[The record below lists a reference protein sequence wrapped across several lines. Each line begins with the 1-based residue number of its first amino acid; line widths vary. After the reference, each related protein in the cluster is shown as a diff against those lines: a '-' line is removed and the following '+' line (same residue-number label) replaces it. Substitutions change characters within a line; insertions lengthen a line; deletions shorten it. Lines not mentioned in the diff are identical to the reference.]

1 MSDLLPLFEEQPVEV
16 NTWPDRP
23 RALLSYAYASKVTA
37 EQFAEWGDVD
47 VIIDSGAFTAHNS
60 GKPIDHAAYLGWLG
74 EHAHLIEFAFA
85 LDVIGDPLATL
96 DNYRHGI
103 DVLAG
108 TVRLVPTWHI
118 GTSFD
123 VLERYCAEADY
134 VAVGGAVPYYQQQN
148 DLYRLSLR
156 AHEIARANGTR
167 LHGLGMTGRRVM
179 FGLPWASVDSSSWTI
194 PARMPFLYLANEDGR
209 MVSLNYGR
217 PMPEH
222 HRELVRQYGGDPTGM
237 DVEGYALAS
246 VAGKEVAAERKL
258 WGTTASAR
266 AYMVVET
273 AKRRATGHDFHVYLA
288 SSPRDVDTIL
298 TAHAAGNPWTTE
310 PSTTEGAAFA

>member
-1 MSDLLPLFEEQPVEV
+1 MNDLLPFFEEQRAEV

-37 EQFAEWGDVD
+37 EMFAEWGDVD
-47 VIIDSGAFTAHNS
+47 IIIDSGAFTAHNS
-60 GKPIDHAAYLGWLG
+60 GKPIDHAAYLRWLG

-96 DNYRHGI
+96 DNYRHGM

-108 TVRLVPTWHI
+108 AVQLVPTWHI

-156 AHEIARANGTR
+156 AHDIARANGTR
-167 LHGLGMTGRRVM
+167 LHGLGMTGRKVM
-179 FGLPWASVDSSSWTI
+179 FGLPWASVDSSSWSI
-194 PARMPFLYLANEDGR
+194 SARMPFLYLANADGR

-217 PMPEH
+217 PMPEWH
-222 HRELVRQYGGDPTGM
+222 QELVRRYGGDPTGM
-237 DVEGYALAS
+237 EDEGFALVGS
-246 VAGKEVAAERKL
+246 VGAELARERKL

-266 AYMVVET
+266 AYMHVEG
-273 AKRRATGHDFHVYLA
+273 AKRRATGLPFKVYLA
-288 SSPRDVDTIL
+288 ASPRDVPTI
-298 TAHAAGNPWTTE
+298 TEAHAIGSPYGRRVVNP
-310 PSTTEGAAFA
+310 